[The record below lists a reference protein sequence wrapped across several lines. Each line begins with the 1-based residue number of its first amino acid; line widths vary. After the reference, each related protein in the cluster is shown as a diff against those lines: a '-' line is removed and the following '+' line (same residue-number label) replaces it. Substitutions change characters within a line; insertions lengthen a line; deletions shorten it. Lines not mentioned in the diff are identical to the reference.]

1 MIPSL
6 IPSTHAVRAVRWRVP
21 LALVVLLVTVAVF
34 APLIAPY
41 PLTLQPD
48 YDAIKNWPPSG
59 AHPFGTD
66 GFGRDVLSRVI
77 YGSRI
82 SLTLAC
88 AAVFL
93 ALLLGTCYGAVA
105 GLVGGAVD
113 RWLMRLLDVALS
125 IPRLLVLLAVGAL
138 WGALSFPAL
147 VLLIGFTGW
156 FDTARLVTDEL
167 RALSAREFTV
177 AARAMGVRG
186 PRLLWRHLLPHLLP
200 TLVIN
205 ASFGVAG
212 TIALEAGLSYLG
224 LGIQA
229 PQASWGTILR
239 DGSGVVQSE
248 WWLSLFPGLAT
259 VFAVLACNALGDALR
274 ERFAPNHVPTLD
286 TARSAQAGIA
296 SSTVPFLS
304 RTVRP

>member
-21 LALVVLLVTVAVF
+21 LALVLVLVTVAVF

-41 PLTLQPD
+41 PQTLQPD
-48 YDAIKNWPPSG
+48 YDAMKNWPPSG

-105 GLVGGAVD
+105 GLAGGAVD

-125 IPRLLVLLAVGAL
+125 IPRLLLLLAVTAF
-138 WGALSFPAL
+138 WGALPLSAL
-147 VLLIGFTGW
+147 IVLLGTTGW
-156 FDTARLVTDEL
+156 FEVARLVRGEVQSIAQRDFML
-167 RALSAREFTV
+167 
-177 AARAMGVRG
+177 AARAGGVSRRRMLG
-186 PRLLWRHLLPHLLP
+186 KHLLPHLIPLLVVSA
-200 TLVIN
+200 TLN
-205 ASFGVAG
+205 VAG

-224 LGIQA
+224 LGVQPPA
-229 PQASWGTILR
+229 DSWGRIINE
-239 DGSGVVQSE
+239 GAGVIGAQ
-248 WWLSLFPGLAT
+248 WWLTLFPGLAIVT
-259 VFAVLACNALGDALR
+259 AVLACHALGDALR
-274 ERFAPNHVPTLD
+274 DLFAMDQVP
-286 TARSAQAGIA
+286 A
-296 SSTVPFLS
+296 
-304 RTVRP
+304 

>member
-6 IPSTHAVRAVRWRVP
+6 IPSALAVRAVRWRVP
-21 LALVVLLVTVAVF
+21 LALVLLLVTVAVF

-41 PLTLQPD
+41 PQTLQPD
-48 YDAIKNWPPSG
+48 YDAMKNWPPSG

-77 YGSRI
+77 FGSRV

-125 IPRLLVLLAVGAL
+125 IPRLLLLLAVTAF
-138 WGALSFPAL
+138 WGALPLSAL
-147 VLLIGFTGW
+147 IVLLGTTGW
-156 FDTARLVTDEL
+156 FDVARLVRGEVQAVAQRDFML
-167 RALSAREFTV
+167 
-177 AARAMGVRG
+177 AARAAGV
-186 PRLLWRHLLPHLLP
+186 PRRRMLGKHLLPHLIPLLVVSA
-200 TLVIN
+200 TLN
-205 ASFGVAG
+205 VAG

-224 LGIQA
+224 LGVQPPA
-229 PQASWGTILR
+229 DSWGKIINE
-239 DGSGVVQSE
+239 GAGVIGAQ
-248 WWLSLFPGLAT
+248 WWLTLFPGLAIVT
-259 VFAVLACNALGDALR
+259 AVLACHALGDALR
-274 ERFAPNHVPTLD
+274 DLFAMDQVP
-286 TARSAQAGIA
+286 A
-296 SSTVPFLS
+296 
-304 RTVRP
+304 

>member
-6 IPSTHAVRAVRWRVP
+6 IPSAHAARVVRWRVP
-21 LALVVLLVTVAVF
+21 LALVLLLVTVAVF

-41 PLTLQPD
+41 PLRLQPD
-48 YDAIKNWPPSG
+48 YDAMKNWPPSG

-77 YGSRI
+77 FGSRI

-125 IPRLLVLLAVGAL
+125 IPRLLLLLAVTAF
-138 WGALSFPAL
+138 WGALPLSAL
-147 VLLIGFTGW
+147 IVLLGTTGW
-156 FDTARLVTDEL
+156 FDVARLVRGEVQSIAQRDFIL
-167 RALSAREFTV
+167 
-177 AARAMGVRG
+177 AAQAGGV
-186 PRLLWRHLLPHLLP
+186 PRRRMLGRHLLPHLIPLLVVSA
-200 TLVIN
+200 TLN
-205 ASFGVAG
+205 VAG

-224 LGIQA
+224 LGVQPPA
-229 PQASWGTILR
+229 DSWGRIINE
-239 DGSGVVQSE
+239 GAGVIGAQ
-248 WWLSLFPGLAT
+248 WWLTLFPGLAIVT
-259 VFAVLACNALGDALR
+259 AVLACHALGDALR
-274 ERFAPNHVPTLD
+274 DLFAMDQVP
-286 TARSAQAGIA
+286 A
-296 SSTVPFLS
+296 
-304 RTVRP
+304 

>member
-6 IPSTHAVRAVRWRVP
+6 IPSAHAVRAVRWRVP
-21 LALVVLLVTVAVF
+21 LALVLLLVMVAVF

-125 IPRLLVLLAVGAL
+125 IPRLLLLLAVTAF
-138 WGALSFPAL
+138 WGALPLSAL
-147 VLLIGFTGW
+147 IVLLGTTGW
-156 FDTARLVTDEL
+156 FDVARLVRGEVQSIAQRDFIL
-167 RALSAREFTV
+167 
-177 AARAMGVRG
+177 AAHAGGV
-186 PRLLWRHLLPHLLP
+186 PRRRMLGKHLLPHLLP
-200 TLVIN
+200 LLVVSATLN
-205 ASFGVAG
+205 VAG

-224 LGIQA
+224 LGVQPPA
-229 PQASWGTILR
+229 DSWGRIINE
-239 DGSGVVQSE
+239 GAGVIGAQ
-248 WWLSLFPGLAT
+248 WWLTLFPGLAIVT
-259 VFAVLACNALGDALR
+259 AVLACHALGDALR
-274 ERFAPNHVPTLD
+274 DLFAMDQVP
-286 TARSAQAGIA
+286 A
-296 SSTVPFLS
+296 
-304 RTVRP
+304 